1 MDRSAP
7 KKTLPFRL
15 SVVGL
20 LVCALAHS
28 ARAQSQS
35 PPADDRS
42 IKAVAA
48 STIERVTSLEAWHG
62 PAHWRLAVSPFSN
75 HWRYSEEHQ
84 PVYALGLER
93 QYDDHWLLGGS
104 FFSNSF
110 GQPSAYAYIGRR
122 SDGLFGEPSLYF
134 QWSVG
139 LMYGYVGKFESKV
152 PLNING
158 FSPGALVS
166 LGWQANRD
174 WSFTVH
180 ALGDAGLMFQI
191 GYDLH

>member
-1 MDRSAP
+1 MAQTAVTPAPTAAAAPAAEVASA
-7 KKTLPFRL
+7 KADDGSFK
-15 SVVGL
+15 
-20 LVCALAHS
+20 ALA
-28 ARAQSQS
+28 
-35 PPADDRS
+35 
-42 IKAVAA
+42 V
-48 STIERVTSLEAWHG
+48 STYERVTSLAAWHG

-84 PVYALGLER
+84 PVYAIGLER
-93 QYDDHWLLGGS
+93 QYDDRWLLGGS
-104 FFSNSF
+104 YFSNSF

-122 SDGLFGEPSLYF
+122 SDGLFSEPSLYF

-139 LMYGYVGKFESKV
+139 LMYGYVGQYQSKV
-152 PLNING
+152 PLNVNG

-191 GYDLH
+191 AHDFH

>member
-1 MDRSAP
+1 MAQPAGPSA
-7 KKTLPFRL
+7 
-15 SVVGL
+15 
-20 LVCALAHS
+20 
-28 ARAQSQS
+28 AQAAAA
-35 PPADDRS
+35 PATE
-42 IKAVAA
+42 AA
-48 STIERVTSLEAWHG
+48 SAMSGDGSFKAAALSTWERVSSLEAWHG

-75 HWRYSEEHQ
+75 HWRYSEEHE
-84 PVYALGLER
+84 PVYAIGLER
-93 QYDDHWLLGGS
+93 QYDDRWLLGGS
-104 FFSNSF
+104 YFSNSF
-110 GQPSAYAYIGRR
+110 GQPSAYAYLGRR

-139 LMYGYVGKFESKV
+139 VMYGYVGKYQSKV
-152 PLNING
+152 PLNVNG

-191 GYDLH
+191 AYDFH

>member
-1 MDRSAP
+1 M
-7 KKTLPFRL
+7 
-15 SVVGL
+15 
-20 LVCALAHS
+20 
-28 ARAQSQS
+28 AQSAV
-35 PPADDRS
+35 PPADDSS

-48 STIERVTSLEAWHG
+48 STLERVTSLDAWHA

-93 QYDDHWLLGGS
+93 ESDDRWLLGGA

-110 GQPSAYAYIGRR
+110 GQPSAYAYVGRR
-122 SDGLFGEPSLYF
+122 SDGLFGEPSVFF

-139 LMYGYVGKFESKV
+139 LMYGYVGKYQSKV
-152 PLNING
+152 PLNVNG
-158 FSPGALVS
+158 FSPGALIG
-166 LGWQANRD
+166 LGWQASRD

-191 GYDLH
+191 GIDLH